1 MTAATGPFLR
11 QVSGTLREPDTAV
24 PKSQIPETPGAQLP
38 QGA

>member
-11 QVSGTLREPDTAV
+11 QVSGTLREPDTAM
-24 PKSQIPETPGAQLP
+24 PKFEIPGVWLP